1 MRVHISSDN
10 LEAAELIDER
20 PDERLDTSRLESYL
34 RAHLPGAE
42 GPLSVRQFGGGKA
55 NLTYV
60 LRFGRAC
67 TSTASTLPASAPTLP
82 SPASG
87 GGSEIGIREFVLRR
101 PPLGPIPP
109 GAHDMRREH
118 RVLSVLHRRF
128 PLAPRSLLLCEDESI
143 IGAVFVVEERRHGFV
158 IRDDIP
164 PEFSGRPGLNR
175 RIGEALIDALADL
188 HLVPPDNV
196 GLGDLGRPE
205 GYVERQLQGWSRR
218 WHAAQG
224 GEQAERAAASMAP
237 VLDWLGVHLPVSG
250 AAALLH
256 NDYRLD
262 NCLLDSADPERIEAV
277 LDWDMCTQG
286 DPLADLGYVLNY
298 WVEPRDP
305 PEWREIAAMP
315 TWRDGFPSRADAIQR
330 YAART
335 GFDVGA
341 VGWHQVFA
349 AFKLAV
355 IIQQIYIR
363 FVRGQTQDQRFRHYY
378 RRVLGLA
385 EKANAVIAP
394 GPGSSAGA
402 ERAG

>member
-1 MRVHISSDN
+1 MLMQPKSGPVAS

-20 PDERLDTSRLESYL
+20 PDEQLDTTRLEPYL
-34 RAHLPGAE
+34 REHLEGAE

-55 NLTYV
+55 NLTYL
-60 LRFGRAC
+60 LRF
-67 TSTASTLPASAPTLP
+67 TPTLP

-87 GGSEIGIREFVLRR
+87 GGLGRGCFGAHGAAPEFVLRR

-118 RVLSVLHRRF
+118 RVLSGLHRHYA
-128 PLAPRSLLLCEDESI
+128 PAPRSLLLCEDDSV
-143 IGAVFVVEERRHGFV
+143 IGAVFIVEERRHGFV

-164 PEFSGRPGLNR
+164 AEFAGRPDLNR
-175 RIGEALIDALADL
+175 RIGEALVDALADL
-188 HLVPPDNV
+188 HVVPPDAV

-205 GYVERQLQGWSRR
+205 GFLERQLTGWTRR

-224 GEQAERAAASMAP
+224 GEEAERAAEAMAP
-237 VLDWLGVHLPVSG
+237 VLEWLGRHLPHSRIG
-250 AAALLH
+250 AALLH

-262 NCLLDSADPERIEAV
+262 NCLLDSADPGHIAAV

-298 WVEPRDP
+298 WVEPGDDP
-305 PEWREIAAMP
+305 AWREIAAMP
-315 TWRDGFPSRADAIQR
+315 TWRHGFPSRAQAIER

-335 GFDVGA
+335 GFDVA
-341 VGWHQVFA
+341 AIDWHQVFA

-363 FVRGQTQDQRFRHYY
+363 YVRGQTQDQRFRFYY
-378 RRVLGLA
+378 RRVIGLA
-385 EKANAVIAP
+385 DKARSLAT
-394 GPGSSAGA
+394 G
-402 ERAG
+402 